1 LTERFEARTITAA
14 LEVTLVSPSRDAPP
28 SAELKSAF
36 VEEMGQQLAGFGW
49 PHMAGR
55 ILAALLVATPPEQ
68 SAAQLAETLQA
79 SRGSIST
86 MTRMLETPGLI
97 QRVRKPGDRKVYYRN
112 TPDGWF
118 LAMRSEAG
126 NIRAARELAERGE
139 ALMAD
144 EPPDA
149 RRGIE
154 DTLEFLRFWEREMQA
169 VLDRWETY
177 RQGRDPAE
185 AGRR

>member
-1 LTERFEARTITAA
+1 
-14 LEVTLVSPSRDAPP
+14 LEVTLVSPPRDAPP
-28 SAELKSAF
+28 SPDRKSAF
-36 VEEMGQQLAGFGW
+36 IEEMGQQLAGFGW

-68 SAAQLAETLQA
+68 SAAQLADTLQA

-118 LAMRSEAG
+118 LAMRTEAA
-126 NIRAARELAERGE
+126 NIRAARALAERGE
-139 ALMAD
+139 AIMAD
-144 EPPDA
+144 EPPEA

-169 VLDRWETY
+169 VLDRWAAY
-177 RQGRDPAE
+177 RRGDPPRE
-185 AGRR
+185 AGSR